1 MEIHQLSFDEV
12 PYLSKRDQ
20 AYAQAAPSLRHFYK
34 YEAALESFEQVIQD
48 KSSKPVNRQVLVEVL
63 EEQYRELPASGAC
76 LNNIRALAQD
86 NTFTVV
92 TAHQPCLF
100 TGPLYYIYK
109 AFSAINLAE
118 QLKTRYPLYH
128 FVPVFI
134 TGGEDHDFEEAN
146 HLHLFGKT
154 ITWRNDEGG
163 PVGLMKTGSLR
174 PVLAEVKEV
183 LGESEKA
190 AELFG
195 ILEASVEQHALY
207 SGTAR
212 HLANELF
219 KDYGLVI
226 LDMNHRK
233 LKELFIPYIQEDI
246 LEQPSKALVEKA
258 QAELEKAGFSGQAYP
273 REINFFY
280 LLPGRRERIAEEAGR
295 FVVLNTGLSFSR
307 EELIREI
314 GQHPERFSPNVV
326 MRPLY
331 QEAIL
336 PNLAY
341 IGGGGE
347 LAYWLERKSQFEH
360 FGINFPMLVRRN
372 SVLFIDGGSAKR
384 MDKLGLSVKDI
395 FRDAEELIKSYVH
408 ENTENEISL
417 AEEKAQLK
425 NIFKQIE
432 QKAGEVDPTL
442 VKAFAAE
449 SARQMNSL
457 EQLETKLMRAE
468 KQRHDT
474 AISQIRSLKEKLF
487 PGNGLQERYD
497 NFMAFYLKYGREFF
511 DVLKAHLDPMQATF
525 TVVVDRGQGG

>member
-1 MEIHQLSFDEV
+1 MEIHQLSFGEV

-20 AYAQAAPSLRHFYK
+20 AYGQGAPSLRPFYK
-34 YEAALESFEQVIQD
+34 YPPILESFADVIQD
-48 KSSKPVNRQVLVEVL
+48 KSQQPVDRRVLVDVL
-63 EEQYRELPASGAC
+63 EEQYQELSTSEAC
-76 LNNIRALAQD
+76 QNNIRALGQE

-109 AFSAINLAE
+109 AISAINLAE
-118 QLKTRYPLYH
+118 QLKARYPLYQ
-128 FVPVFI
+128 FVPIFI

-154 ITWRNDEGG
+154 ISWQNEESG
-163 PVGLMKTGSLR
+163 PVGMMKTDTLG
-174 PVLAEVKEV
+174 PVLEEVKGV
-183 LGESEKA
+183 LGDSEKA
-190 AELFG
+190 QELYSM
-195 ILEASVEQHALY
+195 LKAAVEQHALY

-212 HLANELF
+212 HIANELF
-219 KDYGLVI
+219 KAYGLLI

-233 LKELFIPYIQEDI
+233 FKELFIPFIKEEI
-246 LEQPSKALVEKA
+246 LEQPSKALVEKT
-258 QAELEKAGFSGQAYP
+258 QSKLEAAGFSGQAYP

-280 LLPGRRERIAEEAGR
+280 LLPGQRERIVEENGL
-295 FVVLNTGLSFSR
+295 FQVLNTGLSFSR
-307 EELIREI
+307 EELISQIE
-314 GQHPERFSPNVV
+314 QFPERFSPNVV
-326 MRPLY
+326 MRPVF

-360 FGINFPMLVRRN
+360 FGVNFPVLVRRN

-384 MDKLGLSVKDI
+384 MEKLNLSVEDI
-395 FRDAEELIKSYVH
+395 FRDIEDLIKAYVR

-417 AEEKAQLK
+417 SEEKEVLEA
-425 NIFKQIE
+425 IFKRAE

-457 EQLETKLMRAE
+457 QQLEAKLMRAE

-474 AISQIRSLKEKLF
+474 AISQMRALKDKLF

-497 NFMAFYLKYGREFF
+497 NFMGFYLKYGQDFF
-511 DVLKAHLDPMQATF
+511 GLLKAQLDPMQVAF
-525 TVVVDRGQGG
+525 TVIVDR